1 MMGDLA
7 QEQALSFAKVSN
19 RDDLSKPLANW
30 AAMRVRRGFDE
41 IEEGNGGKVRPIQRE
56 KLPPS
61 DNFGARVL
69 SLFSTAD
76 ASNYEW
82 VKVSF
87 LQMYDVITVF
97 EIACS
102 VEPSV
107 HNKALIH

>member
-41 IEEGNGGKVRPIQRE
+41 IEEDNGQKVRPIQRE

-69 SLFSTAD
+69 SLFSNAD
-76 ASNYEW
+76 ASNYEC

-87 LQMYDVITVF
+87 LKM
-97 EIACS
+97 
-102 VEPSV
+102 
-107 HNKALIH
+107 

>member
-1 MMGDLA
+1 MGDLA

-41 IEEGNGGKVRPIQRE
+41 IEEGNGRKVRPIQRE